1 MEKIWLRSYQPG
13 VPAEIGLDEHQSLG
27 ELFERSVARFRDRPA
42 FVCMGAQLT
51 YGELDRLSRDF
62 ACYLQNTL
70 ALPPGT
76 RIALMMPNILQY
88 PVCLFGALRA
98 GYVVVNCNPL
108 YTARELEHQ
117 LKDSGAEAIVVLEN
131 VERHIS
137 DGLPP
142 RKATAKAM
150 QEVAAL
156 VATSMEQYGVKTG
169 GEKGNVTLT
178 SFDGKY
184 KLVRQ
189 MQDRLVFGEQLLAA
203 KALIDECV
211 QAWSKDANDNIRAL
225 VNHAF
230 QTDKEGKINTGRVL
244 GLRSLDIQDEA
255 WKQAMQAIADSTKT
269 ASTTP
274 YVRFY
279 ERDEGTGEYKAISL
293 DVAAV

>member
-1 MEKIWLRSYQPG
+1 MATPSTI
-13 VPAEIGLDEHQSLG
+13 
-27 ELFERSVARFRDRPA
+27 
-42 FVCMGAQLT
+42 
-51 YGELDRLSRDF
+51 
-62 ACYLQNTL
+62 
-70 ALPPGT
+70 PPGYWQDASGNL
-76 RIALMMPNILQY
+76 IPESKVKDIDK
-88 PVCLFGALRA
+88 LRHQ
-98 GYVVVNCNPL
+98 VVTDLCHM
-108 YTARELEHQ
+108 AKQR
-117 LKDSGAEAIVVLEN
+117 
-131 VERHIS
+131 R
-137 DGLPP
+137 DGLAEF
-142 RKATAKAM
+142 KAKAM

>member
-1 MEKIWLRSYQPG
+1 MATETTI
-13 VPAEIGLDEHQSLG
+13 
-27 ELFERSVARFRDRPA
+27 
-42 FVCMGAQLT
+42 
-51 YGELDRLSRDF
+51 
-62 ACYLQNTL
+62 
-70 ALPPGT
+70 PPGYWKNAAGNL
-76 RIALMMPNILQY
+76 IPESKVKDIDK
-88 PVCLFGALRA
+88 LRHQ
-98 GYVVVNCNPL
+98 VVTDLC
-108 YTARELEHQ
+108 Q
-117 LKDSGAEAIVVLEN
+117 M
-131 VERHIS
+131 
-137 DGLPP
+137 
-142 RKATAKAM
+142 AK
-150 QEVAAL
+150 QRRD
-156 VATSMEQYGVKTG
+156 GVKSG

-189 MQDRLVFGEQLLAA
+189 MQDRIVFGEQLMAA

-211 QAWSKDANDNIRAL
+211 QEWSQGANDNMRVL

-244 GLRSLDIQDEA
+244 GLRSLAIADEA
-255 WKQAMQAIADSTKT
+255 WQQAMQAIADSMQT

>member
-1 MEKIWLRSYQPG
+1 MATPSTI
-13 VPAEIGLDEHQSLG
+13 
-27 ELFERSVARFRDRPA
+27 
-42 FVCMGAQLT
+42 
-51 YGELDRLSRDF
+51 
-62 ACYLQNTL
+62 
-70 ALPPGT
+70 PPGYWQDANGNLVPESKVKD
-76 RIALMMPNILQY
+76 IDK
-88 PVCLFGALRA
+88 LRHQ
-98 GYVVVNCNPL
+98 VVTDLCHM
-108 YTARELEHQ
+108 AKQR
-117 LKDSGAEAIVVLEN
+117 
-131 VERHIS
+131 R
-137 DGLPP
+137 DGLAEF
-142 RKATAKAM
+142 KAKAM

-279 ERDEGTGEYKAISL
+279 ERDEGTGEYRAISL

>member
-1 MEKIWLRSYQPG
+1 MATPSTI
-13 VPAEIGLDEHQSLG
+13 
-27 ELFERSVARFRDRPA
+27 
-42 FVCMGAQLT
+42 
-51 YGELDRLSRDF
+51 
-62 ACYLQNTL
+62 
-70 ALPPGT
+70 PPGYWQDASGNL
-76 RIALMMPNILQY
+76 IPESKVKDIDK
-88 PVCLFGALRA
+88 LRHQ
-98 GYVVVNCNPL
+98 VVTDLCHM
-108 YTARELEHQ
+108 AKQR
-117 LKDSGAEAIVVLEN
+117 
-131 VERHIS
+131 R
-137 DGLPP
+137 DGLAEF
-142 RKATAKAM
+142 KAKAM

-279 ERDEGTGEYKAISL
+279 ERDEGTGEYRAISL

>member
-1 MEKIWLRSYQPG
+1 MATPSTI
-13 VPAEIGLDEHQSLG
+13 
-27 ELFERSVARFRDRPA
+27 
-42 FVCMGAQLT
+42 
-51 YGELDRLSRDF
+51 
-62 ACYLQNTL
+62 
-70 ALPPGT
+70 PPGYWQDASGNL
-76 RIALMMPNILQY
+76 IPESKVKDIDK
-88 PVCLFGALRA
+88 LRHQ
-98 GYVVVNCNPL
+98 VVTDLCNMAKL
-108 YTARELEHQ
+108 HRTGL
-117 LKDSGAEAIVVLEN
+117 AEF
-131 VERHIS
+131 
-137 DGLPP
+137 
-142 RKATAKAM
+142 KAKAM

-156 VATSMEQYGVKTG
+156 VATSMEQYGVKAG

-178 SFDGKY
+178 SFDGKF

-189 MQDRLVFGEQLLAA
+189 MQDRIVFGEQLLAA

-279 ERDEGTGEYKAISL
+279 ERDEGTGEYRAISL

>member
-1 MEKIWLRSYQPG
+1 MATPSTI
-13 VPAEIGLDEHQSLG
+13 
-27 ELFERSVARFRDRPA
+27 
-42 FVCMGAQLT
+42 
-51 YGELDRLSRDF
+51 
-62 ACYLQNTL
+62 
-70 ALPPGT
+70 PPGYWQDASGNL
-76 RIALMMPNILQY
+76 IPDSKVKDIDK
-88 PVCLFGALRA
+88 LRHQ
-98 GYVVVNCNPL
+98 VVTDLCHM
-108 YTARELEHQ
+108 AKQR
-117 LKDSGAEAIVVLEN
+117 
-131 VERHIS
+131 R
-137 DGLPP
+137 DGLAEF
-142 RKATAKAM
+142 KAKAM

-178 SFDGKY
+178 SFDGKF

-279 ERDEGTGEYKAISL
+279 ERDEGTGEYRAISL

>member
-1 MEKIWLRSYQPG
+1 MATPSTI
-13 VPAEIGLDEHQSLG
+13 
-27 ELFERSVARFRDRPA
+27 
-42 FVCMGAQLT
+42 
-51 YGELDRLSRDF
+51 
-62 ACYLQNTL
+62 
-70 ALPPGT
+70 PPGYWQDASGNL
-76 RIALMMPNILQY
+76 IPESKVKDIDK
-88 PVCLFGALRA
+88 LRHQ
-98 GYVVVNCNPL
+98 VVTDLCHM
-108 YTARELEHQ
+108 AKQR
-117 LKDSGAEAIVVLEN
+117 
-131 VERHIS
+131 R
-137 DGLPP
+137 DGLAEF
-142 RKATAKAM
+142 KAKAM

-178 SFDGKY
+178 SFDGKF

-225 VNHAF
+225 VNDAF
-230 QTDKEGKINTGRVL
+230 QTDKESKINTGRVL

-279 ERDEGTGEYKAISL
+279 ERDEGTGEYRAISL

>member
-1 MEKIWLRSYQPG
+1 MEQQSIPAGYWQDASGNLIPESKVKDIDKLRHQ
-13 VPAEIGLDEHQSLG
+13 VVTDLCTMAEK
-27 ELFERSVARFRDRPA
+27 
-42 FVCMGAQLT
+42 
-51 YGELDRLSRDF
+51 SRDG
-62 ACYLQNTL
+62 L
-70 ALPPGT
+70 AD
-76 RIALMMPNILQY
+76 
-88 PVCLFGALRA
+88 F
-98 GYVVVNCNPL
+98 
-108 YTARELEHQ
+108 
-117 LKDSGAEAIVVLEN
+117 
-131 VERHIS
+131 
-137 DGLPP
+137 
-142 RKATAKAM
+142 KAHAM

-156 VATSMEQYGVKTG
+156 VSTSMEQYGVKAG
-169 GEKGNVTLT
+169 GEKGNVTLI
-178 SFDGKY
+178 SFDGRY
-184 KLVRQ
+184 KLVRS
-189 MQDRLVFGEQLLAA
+189 MQDKLTFGEQLMAA

-211 QAWSKDANDNIRAL
+211 HEWAQGANDNIKAL

>member
-1 MEKIWLRSYQPG
+1 MTTPSTI
-13 VPAEIGLDEHQSLG
+13 
-27 ELFERSVARFRDRPA
+27 
-42 FVCMGAQLT
+42 
-51 YGELDRLSRDF
+51 
-62 ACYLQNTL
+62 
-70 ALPPGT
+70 PPGYWQDASGNL
-76 RIALMMPNILQY
+76 IPESKVKDIDK
-88 PVCLFGALRA
+88 LRHQ
-98 GYVVVNCNPL
+98 VVTDLCHM
-108 YTARELEHQ
+108 AKQR
-117 LKDSGAEAIVVLEN
+117 
-131 VERHIS
+131 R
-137 DGLPP
+137 DGLAEF
-142 RKATAKAM
+142 KAKAM

-178 SFDGKY
+178 SFDGKF

-244 GLRSLDIQDEA
+244 GLRSLNIQDEA

-279 ERDEGTGEYKAISL
+279 ERDEGTGEYRAISL